1 MENNKMTDTQINDLF
16 QESGNEI
23 FDVVTRTM
31 EKLEAGKVPPSA
43 GVQFLCTMTELLM
56 TNMMAFVKEGEKE
69 EFLMKIQ
76 LEIFRNVLGNVS
88 INKSGP
94 SNIILQ

>member
-1 MENNKMTDTQINDLF
+1 MENNKMTDSQINDLF

-23 FDVVTRTM
+23 FDVVVRTM
-31 EKLEAGKVPPSA
+31 GKLEAGEVPPSA
-43 GVQFLCTMTELLM
+43 GVQFLGTMTELLM
-56 TNMMAFVKEGEKE
+56 TNMLAFVKEGEKE

-76 LEIFRNVLGNVS
+76 LEIFRNVLQNASASKTGA
-88 INKSGP
+88 